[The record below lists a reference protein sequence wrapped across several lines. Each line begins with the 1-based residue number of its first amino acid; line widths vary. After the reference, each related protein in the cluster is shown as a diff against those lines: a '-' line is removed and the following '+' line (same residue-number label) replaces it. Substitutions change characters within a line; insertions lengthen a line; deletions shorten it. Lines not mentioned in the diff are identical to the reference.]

1 MYQEI
6 GSAGMPMKSNRF
18 RIPSSAG
25 RLSDFLICAVRDF
38 RRNQGFL
45 LAGAVAYYTLL
56 SIVPMSILA
65 LTVLS
70 HFIGEEDL
78 VHTLATYLELLVP
91 GYAGTLTE
99 QVRVFVQNRHVIGVI
114 GFLVMLFFSSIAF
127 TVLENAISVIF
138 YHHVRNR
145 RRSFLMSALIPFIYI
160 FAIAFGIVV
169 VSIIVGGVE
178 TLENRHILFMGRNIS
193 FAGTTRISLY
203 ILGIGGEVLMLTS
216 FYLVL
221 PVIRITFRH
230 ALIGGISATVLWEVA
245 RRFLVWYYASLS
257 MVNII
262 YGSIATVI
270 VTLLSIEVSAL
281 IILFGAQII
290 AEFENR
296 GGTSGG
302 GAESRFET

>member
-1 MYQEI
+1 
-6 GSAGMPMKSNRF
+6 
-18 RIPSSAG
+18 
-25 RLSDFLICAVRDF
+25 
-38 RRNQGFL
+38 
-45 LAGAVAYYTLL
+45 
-56 SIVPMSILA
+56 
-65 LTVLS
+65 
-70 HFIGEEDL
+70 
-78 VHTLATYLELLVP
+78 
-91 GYAGTLTE
+91 
-99 QVRVFVQNRHVIGVI
+99 
-114 GFLVMLFFSSIAF
+114 
-127 TVLENAISVIF
+127 
-138 YHHVRNR
+138 
-145 RRSFLMSALIPFIYI
+145 
-160 FAIAFGIVV
+160 
-169 VSIIVGGVE
+169 
-178 TLENRHILFMGRNIS
+178 
-193 FAGTTRISLY
+193 
-203 ILGIGGEVLMLTS
+203 LMLTS

-302 GAESRFET
+302 GAESRFETWSVSRPDDPDRDKTTPS

>member
-1 MYQEI
+1 
-6 GSAGMPMKSNRF
+6 MKSNRF

-25 RLSDFLICAVRDF
+25 RLSDFLMCAVRDF

-114 GFLVMLFFSSIAF
+114 GFFVMLFFSSIAF

-178 TLENRHILFMGRNIS
+178 TLENRHMLFMGRNIS

>member
-1 MYQEI
+1 
-6 GSAGMPMKSNRF
+6 
-18 RIPSSAG
+18 
-25 RLSDFLICAVRDF
+25 
-38 RRNQGFL
+38 
-45 LAGAVAYYTLL
+45 
-56 SIVPMSILA
+56 
-65 LTVLS
+65 
-70 HFIGEEDL
+70 
-78 VHTLATYLELLVP
+78 LATYLELLVP
-91 GYAGTLTE
+91 GYAATLTE
-99 QVRVFVQNRHVIGVI
+99 QVRVFVQNRQVIGII

-145 RRSFLMSALIPFIYI
+145 RRSILVSAVIPFIYI
-160 FAIAFGIVV
+160 FAIAIGIMV

-178 TLENRHILFMGRNIS
+178 TLESRQILIMGKNLS
-193 FAGTTRISLY
+193 FEGTTRIALY
-203 ILGIGGEVLMLTS
+203 ILGIGGEMLMLTS

-221 PVIRITFRH
+221 PVVRITSRN
-230 ALIGGISATVLWEVA
+230 ALIGGISATFLWEIA

-270 VTLLSIEVSAL
+270 VTLLSIEMSAL

-296 GGTSGG
+296 GGTTG
-302 GAESRFET
+302 GASDSRFET

>member
-1 MYQEI
+1 MNLKRFEAQSSVRRLSGFL
-6 GSAGMPMKSNRF
+6 GSA
-18 RIPSSAG
+18 A
-25 RLSDFLICAVRDF
+25 RDF

-45 LAGAVAYYTLL
+45 LSGAVAYYTLL

-70 HFIGEEDL
+70 NFIGEEDL

-91 GYAGTLTE
+91 GYAATLTV
-99 QVRVFVQNRHVIGVI
+99 QFRVFVQNRQVIGII

-145 RRSFLMSALIPFIYI
+145 RRSFLVSAIIPFIYI
-160 FAIAFGIVV
+160 FAIAIGIMV

-178 TLENRHILFMGRNIS
+178 TLENRQLSIMGKTLS
-193 FAGTTRISLY
+193 FEGTTRIALY

-221 PVIRITFRH
+221 PVVRITFRN
-230 ALIGGISATVLWEVA
+230 ALIGGISATVLWEIA
-245 RRFLVWYYASLS
+245 RRFMVWYYASLS

-270 VTLLSIEVSAL
+270 VTLLSIEVSAS

-290 AEFENR
+290 AEFEQR
-296 GGTSGG
+296 GGSVGG
-302 GAESRFET
+302 DSENGFET

>member
-1 MYQEI
+1 MSRKRFEI
-6 GSAGMPMKSNRF
+6 HSPALGIF
-18 RIPSSAG
+18 
-25 RLSDFLICAVRDF
+25 DFLWCAARDF

-45 LAGAVAYYTLL
+45 LSGAVAYYTLL

-70 HFIGEEDL
+70 NFIGEEDL

-91 GYAGTLTE
+91 GYAATLTE
-99 QVRVFVQNRHVIGVI
+99 QVMVFVQNRQVIGII

-138 YHHVRNR
+138 YHHVRHR
-145 RRSFLMSALIPFIYI
+145 RRSFVVSAIIPFIYI
-160 FAIAFGIVV
+160 FAIAVGIVL
-169 VSIIVGGVE
+169 VSLIVGGVE
-178 TLENRHILFMGRNIS
+178 TLENRHLVIMGRNLS
-193 FAGTTRISLY
+193 LEGTTRLALY
-203 ILGIGGEVLMLTS
+203 FLGIGGEVLMLTS

-221 PVIRITFRH
+221 PVVRITFRN
-230 ALIGGISATVLWEVA
+230 ALIGGISATVLWEIA

-296 GGTSGG
+296 GGVSGG
-302 GAESRFET
+302 DSDNSFET

>member
-1 MYQEI
+1 L
-6 GSAGMPMKSNRF
+6 SA
-18 RIPSSAG
+18 A
-25 RLSDFLICAVRDF
+25 RDF

-45 LAGAVAYYTLL
+45 LSAAVAYYTLL

-70 HFIGEEDL
+70 NFIGEEDL

-91 GYAGTLTE
+91 GYAATLTE
-99 QVRVFVQNRHVIGVI
+99 QVRVFVQNRQFVGII

-127 TVLENAISVIF
+127 TVLEKAISVIF

-145 RRSFLMSALIPFIYI
+145 RRSFLVSAIIPFIYI
-160 FAIAFGIVV
+160 CAIAIGIMA

-178 TLENRHILFMGRNIS
+178 TLENRHIALMGRNLS
-193 FAGTTRISLY
+193 FEGTTRIALY
-203 ILGIGGEVLMLTS
+203 ILGIGGEVLLLTS

-221 PVIRITFRH
+221 PVVRITFRN
-230 ALIGGISATVLWEVA
+230 ALMGGVWATVLWETA

-262 YGSIATVI
+262 YGSFATVI
-270 VTLLSIEVSAL
+270 VILLSIEVSAL

-296 GGTSGG
+296 GGASGG
-302 GAESRFET
+302 GSKTGFET

>member
-1 MYQEI
+1 M
-6 GSAGMPMKSNRF
+6 
-18 RIPSSAG
+18 
-25 RLSDFLICAVRDF
+25 CAVRDF

-70 HFIGEEDL
+70 HIIGEEDL
-78 VHTLATYLELLVP
+78 VHTLAIYLELLVP

-99 QVRVFVQNRHVIGVI
+99 QVRVFVQNRQVIGII
-114 GFLVMLFFSSIAF
+114 GFFVMLFFSSIAF

-145 RRSFLMSALIPFIYI
+145 RRSFLVSALIPFIYI

-193 FAGTTRISLY
+193 FEGTTRIALY
-203 ILGIGGEVLMLTS
+203 LLGIGGEVLMLTS

-290 AEFENR
+290 AEFEIR
-296 GGTSGG
+296 GGASVG